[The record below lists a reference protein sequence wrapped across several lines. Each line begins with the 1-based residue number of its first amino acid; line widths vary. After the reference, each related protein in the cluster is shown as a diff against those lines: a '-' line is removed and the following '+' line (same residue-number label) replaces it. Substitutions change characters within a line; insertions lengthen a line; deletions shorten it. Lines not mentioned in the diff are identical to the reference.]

1 MRIWIQLFTPMRI
14 RIKLP
19 KIMRIRIRNPAKY
32 TGIPYV
38 IGSLKCVFR
47 DVGSISFQFYGL
59 QGL

>member
-1 MRIWIQLFTPMRI
+1 MRI